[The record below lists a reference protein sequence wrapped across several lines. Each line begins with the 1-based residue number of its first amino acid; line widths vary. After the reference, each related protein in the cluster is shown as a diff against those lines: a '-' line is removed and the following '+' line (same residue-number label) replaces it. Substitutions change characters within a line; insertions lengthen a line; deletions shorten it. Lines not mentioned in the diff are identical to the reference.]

1 MAGESLDV
9 VARIYHTENGVAHAE
24 GETYAVSD
32 RVLAETLYG
41 IGFVTPVGWT
51 PEPPPVAATGATA
64 GTPGT
69 WTPSGATAPADLA
82 ALSGVTASP
91 ATPWTTG
98 QYMALGD
105 STHASW
111 NGTGW
116 VAGAALAR

>member
-24 GETYAVSD
+24 GEQYAVTD
-32 RVLAETLYG
+32 RGLAETLYG

-51 PEPPPVAATGATA
+51 PEPPPSVATGATA
-64 GTPGT
+64 GTPGA
-69 WTPSGATAPADLA
+69 WTPPGATAPADLA
-82 ALSGVTASP
+82 AMSGVTASP

-105 STHASW
+105 LSQASW

-116 VAGAALAR
+116 VAGAAV